1 MEETEMKKKGN
12 RVALAFLVLGA
23 IFGIICSISKQ
34 EWEGIQLPEP
44 VTLVQKFSVTNVEFV
59 VDEVAM
65 HFYENDD
72 VTKLYEE
79 SFFKEVVLAK
89 KVYLNYNILLT
100 AGNTRYRI
108 GIFYFWRHPE
118 GWMESYIEPFVSPP
132 STKNII
138 WKLKKVSLNE
148 AKDGI
153 KLLYIP
159 ERSESAISGIIRI
172 ASGTVSTIF
181 LVISGLIWFLTNS

>member
-1 MEETEMKKKGN
+1 MKKN
-12 RVALAFLVLGA
+12 QVVLLFLALGI
-23 IFGIICSISKQ
+23 IFGIVYILFNNAWKSI
-34 EWEGIQLPEP
+34 ELPEP
-44 VTLVQKFSVTNVEFV
+44 VTLSQKFPVANNVELV
-59 VDEVAM
+59 VDEVAL

-172 ASGTVSTIF
+172 ASGTVSIIF
-181 LVISGLIWFLTNS
+181 LAISGLIWFLTNS